1 MSYLK
6 LNIHPIY
13 GELIN
18 GGNVNGNF
26 ILEFSNFDIHY
37 AWPKKNECQPNRRTR
52 KCQCVWGYRVIFWTW
67 CRKVYIHDDDIKWKH
82 FPRYWP
88 FVRGIHRSTV
98 KRSFVVFFDLRLN
111 ERLSKQLRRRY
122 LRRHRT
128 HYDVIVL
135 CNANL
140 DISSSKHSGWRQA
153 VLDWT
158 DGIYIY
164 ERTRY
169 TLFHVNKSKSRYYF
183 RKNTSKHNE
192 MHVCTIKC
200 NFCIIR
206 RLSEKLETPRAH
218 RLQDGYRCA
227 CGGWALSA
235 CSEYF
240 FLLMM
245 KSSNGN
251 IFRVTGHLCEE
262 FTDPRWIPAQRPVT
276 RSFDVFFELRL
287 NKRLSK
293 QSWGWWFETL
303 PPPLWRHCNVIQSI
317 MFYNFWS
324 TAVYNLCNASKY
336 HQPYTGNE

>member
-1 MSYLK
+1 M
-6 LNIHPIY
+6 
-13 GELIN
+13 
-18 GGNVNGNF
+18 F
-26 ILEFSNFDIHY
+26 
-37 AWPKKNECQPNRRTR
+37 
-52 KCQCVWGYRVIFWTW
+52 W
-67 CRKVYIHDDDIKWKH
+67 CRKVYIHDDVINWKH

-88 FVRGIHRSTV
+88 FVRGIHRSTM
-98 KRSFVVFFDLRLN
+98 KRSLVVFFDLRLN
-111 ERLSKQLRRRY
+111 ERFSKQLRRR
-122 LRRHRT
+122 LFETPSHSLWRHCIMQCQCRQILFKT
-128 HYDVIVL
+128 FWLASSGIVL
-135 CNANL
+135 N
-140 DISSSKHSGWRQA
+140 
-153 VLDWT
+153 
-158 DGIYIY
+158 

-169 TLFHVNKSKSRYYF
+169 TLFHVNKSRSRYYF
-183 RKNTSKHNE
+183 RKNTNKHNE
-192 MHVCTIKC
+192 MHARTIKC

-206 RLSEKLETPRAH
+206 RLPEKLETPRAH
-218 RLQDGYRCA
+218 RLQDGYRGA
-227 CGGWALSA
+227 CGGWELSA

-317 MFYNFWS
+317 IFYYFWS

-336 HQPYTGNE
+336 HQPYQAMSKLVKCCLKYYCWISIWKFFFNIAP